1 MASDQFMQ
9 MKEPIM
15 LHHREWDDSRLTSV
29 SPSPYVHIAIGDS
42 IPPEWELQK
51 KTAVRFHS
59 SEELNFFHL
68 QEKYKHSMR
77 LDLLESI
84 LSRIPADQV
93 IIMIDAFDVMFN
105 GPLFSVY
112 SLFLDVERM
121 TPPDQ
126 HGRKVSILF
135 NGERNC
141 WPDTSIA
148 TQYPHQDLSTAN
160 PFLNAGVMVGRCG
173 SILEVVRRKS
183 VAPTVGEKEAW
194 QKVSDDDQRYW
205 THAYLSS
212 YGDGTLPRITVD
224 HDCLLACCLYAQE
237 PDALIT
243 SQGIVLMKAN
253 GARPC
258 LIHFNG
264 PTKAGMT
271 EVARQLG
278 YQNPLS

>member
-1 MASDQFMQ
+1 MSVTI
-9 MKEPIM
+9 PIKN
-15 LHHREWDDSRLTSV
+15 LAWDESRLVTNT
-29 SPSPYVHIAIGDS
+29 PSPYVHIAIGDV
-42 IPPEWELQK
+42 ITPEWELQR
-51 KTAVRFHS
+51 KTALRFHS

-68 QEKYKHSMR
+68 QEKYRHSMR
-77 LDLLESI
+77 LDLLKSI
-84 LSRIPADQV
+84 LSRIPTDQV
-93 IIMIDAFDVMFN
+93 IIMIDAFDVLFN
-105 GPLFSVY
+105 APLFSVY

-141 WPDTSIA
+141 WPDTSMA

-224 HDCLLACCLYAQE
+224 HYCHLACCLYAQE

-243 SQGIVLMKAN
+243 SQGIVLMKKN

-264 PTKAGMT
+264 PTKAGMNG
-271 EVARQLG
+271 VSRQLG
-278 YQNPLS
+278 YQV